1 MSSGIEESLSNNI
14 KELIVLINKD
24 PNMSDAYRKYITEFH
39 YNWGSRQENN
49 QITAEKGYLWGSKV
63 DVPGNLRIKDVFKDN
78 LYNNVNKFFEENN
91 IDIISDLSEEGL
103 LDLMYYPGVGYL
115 RFMNILYTLFVFEY
129 GYQEN
134 EIYEEMEFKINKTE
148 EKEEELGDSAAIA
161 MSGSIVDNYS
171 NLNEVENS
179 LNENVFID
187 LLDSNKILIEN
198 IEKEQKLIVKL
209 QNLYSTLQS
218 NLTYVES
225 VNINLEKQI
234 EDLRQ
239 SHADEINF
247 LNKNYD
253 NFKLEKEEKIATLEQ
268 ELENLQLERE
278 KDKKV
283 LYEFQNMIKI
293 LERIKG
299 IFKQE

>member
-1 MSSGIEESLSNNI
+1 
-14 KELIVLINKD
+14 
-24 PNMSDAYRKYITEFH
+24 
-39 YNWGSRQENN
+39 
-49 QITAEKGYLWGSKV
+49 
-63 DVPGNLRIKDVFKDN
+63 
-78 LYNNVNKFFEENN
+78 
-91 IDIISDLSEEGL
+91 
-103 LDLMYYPGVGYL
+103 MYYPGVGYL